1 MMRWIVAS
9 SLKFRFLVIA
19 IAAALMYFGIGQIR
33 SMPVDVFPEFAPP
46 LVEVQTISTGLSAVE
61 VESLVTIP
69 LEEAFNGLPGLD
81 VMRSKSVQDLSSIK
95 MIFKPETDL
104 LLARQAV
111 QERVALATPGLPTW
125 AAPPV
130 MLQPLSATSR
140 CMKIGISSK
149 TRSVMDLSM
158 IAYWTIVQRLLR
170 VPGVA
175 NVAIWGEQIQMLQV
189 EVVPELL
196 KKHGVTLDEVKEA
209 TAGAL
214 DVGMLK
220 FLDGHIIGTGGWVDT
235 PNQRLP
241 IRHVLPIVYKSD
253 EVKPEALANVPVAVR
268 NGKPLLLKDVAEIVV
283 DHQPMVGDAIIN
295 DGPGLLLIV
304 EKFPWGNTL
313 QVTKGVEAAID
324 TLRPGL
330 PDVDID
336 TTIFRPATFIEM
348 SLDNLST
355 SLLIGSLLLML
366 ILFFFLYEWRF
377 ALISCVAMPLS
388 LVAAGLVLYLRGATI
403 NVMILAGFVIAL
415 GDIVDDAI
423 IDIENIVRRLRE
435 YRKSGRRDKSLAKI
449 ILEASLEVRGAIVY
463 ATLIEV
469 FAILPVLFLRGLSG
483 AFFQPLAISYAL
495 ALLVSMAVAL
505 TVTPALAYIFL
516 RNAPLE
522 GRESPIV
529 RWLQRGYEKVLA
541 PIIRTPRPAYLTVGV
556 IVVAGLV
563 IWPLLGQSLLP
574 SFKERDFLMHWLTK
588 PGTSWP
594 EMDRITI
601 QASKELRA
609 IPGVRNFGAHIGQA
623 MIMDEVVGMY
633 FGENW
638 ISADPKVDY
647 DKTVA
652 KIQETV
658 DGYPGIYRDVQTY
671 LKERIREVLT
681 GASEAIVVRIYGYD
695 LDVLRS
701 SANKVKDA
709 LTGINGIIDLHVEFH
724 ENIPQIE
731 VKVDLN
737 KAKRYGI
744 KPGDVRRAATTI
756 MAAEEVGDIHIGK
769 RTYDVNVWSIPAARK
784 SLTDIREMLIDT
796 PGGGHVQLQEVADV
810 RIAPTP
816 NVVSHENLKRRLD
829 VRANVRG
836 RDLGSVVA
844 DVEARLQRVE
854 FPLGY
859 YPQVVGEYRER
870 QAAQRNLLFVSV
882 VAAIGIF
889 FLLQTSFGN
898 FRLAMLSFLTLPSA
912 LVGGVLAAYL
922 GDRVI
927 SLGSLVGFLTILGVA
942 ARNGIMLIDHFQH
955 LERYEGEIFGP
966 GLVLRGARERISPI
980 MMTALTSAL
989 AILPLVAAGSVPGH
1003 EIEHPLAVVV
1013 LGGLVTSTLL
1023 NLFVVPSLYLRFAR
1037 RKADAVQNPQS
1048 EQL

>member
-1 MMRWIVAS
+1 MMRWIVSS

-19 IAAALMYFGIGQIR
+19 IAVALMYFGIGQLR
-33 SMPVDVFPEFAPP
+33 NMPVDVFPEFAPP
-46 LVEVQTISTGLSAVE
+46 LVEVQTISIGLSAVE
-61 VESLVTIP
+61 VEALVTIP

-81 VMRSKSVQDLSSIK
+81 VMRSKSVEQLSSIR
-95 MIFKPETDL
+95 MIFKPGTDL

-111 QERVALATPGLPTW
+111 QERVALASPGLPTW

-149 TRSVMDLSM
+149 SRSVMDLSM
-158 IAYWTIVQRLLR
+158 ITYWTIMQRLLR

-175 NVAIWGEQIQMLQV
+175 NVAIWGERIQMLQV

-209 TAGAL
+209 TASTL
-214 DVGMLK
+214 DVGLLQ
-220 FLDGHIIGTGGWVDT
+220 FVDGHIIGTGGWVDT

-241 IRHVLPIVYKSD
+241 IRHVMPIIYKSD

-268 NGKPLLLKDVAEIVV
+268 NGKPLLLKDVAEIVI

-324 TLRPGL
+324 ALRPGL

-348 SLDNLST
+348 SLDNLSKA
-355 SLLIGSLLLML
+355 LLIGSLLLVL
-366 ILFFFLYEWRF
+366 VLFFFLYEWRF

-388 LVAAGLVLYLRGATI
+388 LVAAGLVLHLRGATI

-435 YRKSGRRDKSLAKI
+435 YRKSGRSDKSLARI
-449 ILEASLEVRGAIVY
+449 ILDASLEVRGAIVY

-469 FAILPVLFLRGLSG
+469 FAIMPVFFLKGLSG
-483 AFFQPLAISYAL
+483 AFFKPLAISYAL
-495 ALLVSMAVAL
+495 ALLVSMVVAL
-505 TVTPALAYIFL
+505 TVTPAMAFLFL

-522 GRESPIV
+522 GRESPVV
-529 RWLQRGYEKVLA
+529 RWLQSGYVKILE
-541 PIIRTPRPAYLTVGV
+541 PIIRTPRPAYFTVGV
-556 IVVAGLV
+556 IVLAGLV
-563 IWPLLGQSLLP
+563 VYPLLGQSLLP

-601 QASKELRA
+601 QASKELRD

-638 ISADPKVDY
+638 ISVDPKVDY
-647 DKTVA
+647 DKTLA

-658 DGYPGIYRDVQTY
+658 DGYPGIYHDVQTY

-681 GASEAIVVRIYGYD
+681 GTSEAIVVRIYGYD

-709 LTGINGIIDLHVEFH
+709 LTGINGITDLHVEFH
-724 ENIPQIE
+724 EKIPQIE
-731 VKVDLN
+731 VKVDLD
-737 KAKRYGI
+737 KAHEYGI

-756 MAAEEVGDIHIGK
+756 MAGEEVGDIYIGK
-769 RTYDVNVWSIPAARK
+769 RAYDVNVWSIPAVRN
-784 SLTDIREMLIDT
+784 SLTDVREMLIDV
-796 PGGGHVQLQEVADV
+796 PGGGHVQLQNVAGV

-816 NVVSHENLKRRLD
+816 NVVQHENLKRRID
-829 VRANVRG
+829 VKANVKG
-836 RDLGSVVA
+836 RDLGSMVT
-844 DVEARLQRVE
+844 DVKARLAKVE
-854 FPLGY
+854 FPRGY
-859 YPQVVGEYRER
+859 FPELVGEYQER
-870 QAAQRNLLFVSV
+870 QAAQRNLLYVSI

-889 FLLQTSFGN
+889 FLLQTSFGS

-955 LERYEGEIFGP
+955 LERHEGEPFGP

-989 AILPLVAAGSVPGH
+989 AILPLVVAGSIPGH

-1023 NLFVVPSLYLRFAR
+1023 NLFVVPSLYLRFGR
-1037 RKADAVQNPQS
+1037 RKTGSGIRD
-1048 EQL
+1048 

>member
-1 MMRWIVAS
+1 MMRWIIAS

-33 SMPVDVFPEFAPP
+33 NMPVDVFPEFAPP
-46 LVEVQTISTGLSAVE
+46 LVEVQTISIGLSAVE

-69 LEEAFNGLPGLD
+69 LEEALNGLPGLD
-81 VMRSKSVQDLSSIK
+81 VMRSKSVPDLSSIK
-95 MIFKPETDL
+95 MIFKPGTDL
-104 LLARQAV
+104 LLARQSV
-111 QERVALATPGLPTW
+111 QERVALAAPGLPTW

-158 IAYWTIVQRLLR
+158 ITYWTIVQRLLR

-175 NVAIWGEQIQMLQV
+175 NVAIWGERIQMLQV
-189 EVVPELL
+189 QVVPDLL
-196 KKHGVTLDEVKEA
+196 KRHGVTLDEVMEA
-209 TAGAL
+209 TAGTL
-214 DVGMLK
+214 DVGMLR
-220 FLDGHIIGTGGWVDT
+220 FLDGHIVGTGGWLDT

-253 EVKPEALANVPVAVR
+253 EVKPEVLANVPLAVR
-268 NGKPLLLKDVAEIVV
+268 NGRQLLLKDVADIVV
-283 DHQPMVGDAIIN
+283 DHQPMVGDGIVN
-295 DGPGLLLIV
+295 EGPGLLLIV

-313 QVTKGVEAAID
+313 QVTKGVEEAINA
-324 TLRPGL
+324 LRPGL

-336 TTIFRPATFIEM
+336 TTIFRPASFIEM
-348 SLDNLST
+348 SLDNLSKA
-355 SLLIGSLLLML
+355 LLIGSLLLVL
-366 ILFFFLYEWRF
+366 VLFFFLYEWRF
-377 ALISCVAMPLS
+377 ALISCIALPLS
-388 LVAAGLVLYLRGATI
+388 LVTAGLVLYLRGATI
-403 NVMILAGFVIAL
+403 NVMILAGFIIAL

-423 IDIENIVRRLRE
+423 IGIENIVRRLRE
-435 YRKSGRRDKSLAKI
+435 YRASGRGDKSLAKI
-449 ILEASLEVRGAIVY
+449 ILEASVEVRGPIVY

-469 FAILPVLFLRGLSG
+469 FAIMPVFFLKGLSG

-495 ALLVSMAVAL
+495 ALLLSMVVAL

-541 PIIRTPRPAYLTVGV
+541 PIIRTPRPAFAIVGV
-556 IVVAGLV
+556 VVVAGLAV
-563 IWPLLGQSLLP
+563 LPLLGQSLLP

-638 ISADPKVDY
+638 ISVDPRVDY
-647 DKTVA
+647 DETVA

-681 GASEAIVVRIYGYD
+681 GTSEAIVVRIYGYD
-695 LDVLRS
+695 LETLRR
-701 SANKVKDA
+701 SAEQVKDA
-709 LTGINGIIDLHVEFH
+709 LTGINGIVDLHVEFH
-724 ENIPQIE
+724 ENIPQVE
-731 VKVDLN
+731 VKADLS
-737 KAKRYGI
+737 KVKRYGI
-744 KPGDVRRAATTI
+744 KPGDVRRAATT
-756 MAAEEVGDIHIGK
+756 MVAGEEVGDIHIGK
-769 RTYDVNVWSIPAARK
+769 RTYDVNVWSVPAARN
-784 SLTDIREMLIDT
+784 SLTAIREMPIDT
-796 PGGGHVQLQEVADV
+796 AGGGHVQLQQIADV

-816 NVVSHENLKRRLD
+816 NIVSHENLKRRLD

-836 RDLGSVVA
+836 RDLGSVVD
-844 DVEARLQRVE
+844 DVEDRLEDVK

-859 YPQVVGEYRER
+859 FPHVVGEYKER
-870 QAAQRNLLFVSV
+870 QDAQRNLLFISV
-882 VAAIGIF
+882 VAALGIF
-889 FLLQTSFGN
+889 FLLQTSFGS

-922 GDRVI
+922 GASSRSVRSWDLSSWGSRRV
-927 SLGSLVGFLTILGVA
+927 
-942 ARNGIMLIDHFQH
+942 
-955 LERYEGEIFGP
+955 
-966 GLVLRGARERISPI
+966 
-980 MMTALTSAL
+980 TASC
-989 AILPLVAAGSVPGH
+989 
-1003 EIEHPLAVVV
+1003 
-1013 LGGLVTSTLL
+1013 
-1023 NLFVVPSLYLRFAR
+1023 
-1037 RKADAVQNPQS
+1037 
-1048 EQL
+1048 